1 MSLTKRD
8 NVCLTAGGLAIGT
21 TTQKAKTV
29 NAITYT
35 INGRTYTKAA
45 TDDLFTLS
53 GTTSTARQVCVFWLW
68 LDSAGTATVTQ
79 SAIKEAS
86 TSTSTTTRYVAGAF
100 DWPDV
105 VDKCCVGALT
115 VTNGASSFV
124 PGTTALTTVTT
135 YVNAG
140 PDYSAPIT
148 Y

>member
-1 MSLTKRD
+1 MSLTRRD
-8 NVCLTAGGLAIGT
+8 NVCLSAGGLAIGT

-29 NAITYT
+29 NALTYT

-53 GTTSTARQVCVFWLW
+53 GTTSAARQTCVFWLW
-68 LDSAGTATVTQ
+68 LDSSGTASVTQ
-79 SAIKEAS
+79 SDIKEAS
-86 TSTSTTTRYVAGAF
+86 TSTSTTARHSPGAF
-100 DWPDV
+100 EWPDV
-105 VDKCCVGALT
+105 VDKCCVGALH

-135 YVNAG
+135 YINAG
-140 PDYSAPIT
+140 PEMGLPIA